1 VPASAGPAATGRE
14 SISGSSVKDIAATFR
29 ANGIDDPEHWAKV
42 VTDHQP
48 YPPED
53 PSLAKLRR
61 VLEQE
66 RTDPAL
72 IQKII
77 DLLAP

>member
-1 VPASAGPAATGRE
+1 M
-14 SISGSSVKDIAATFR
+14 AATFR

-48 YPPED
+48 YPVED
-53 PSLAKLRR
+53 PSLTKLRT
-61 VLEQE
+61 VLGQE
-66 RTDPAL
+66 RADPAL
-72 IQKII
+72 TQKII